1 MDFNMKI
8 LFITGNENK
17 LKEAVTIMPEIEGCN
32 IDLPEI
38 QELDT
43 KKIIEEK
50 LNEAIKQKPGK
61 ELIVEDQSL
70 IIDGMNGLP
79 GPFIKW
85 FLKSLDV
92 DGLYKMALQM
102 GNQTAEAKTTIGY
115 CDNKGKITFFE
126 AEVKGKIVSPR
137 GNIGWGWDPIFQ
149 QDGYEKTYA
158 EMTMEQK
165 NELSM
170 RKMALEKLKKYLK
183 IQFGDADGS

>member
-1 MDFNMKI
+1 MKI

-17 LKEAVTIMPEIEGCN
+17 LKEAKAIISEIEGCE

-50 LNEAIKQKPGK
+50 LNEAIKQKPGIA
-61 ELIVEDQSL
+61 LIVEDQSL
-70 IIDGMNGLP
+70 VIDGMNGLP

-85 FLKSLDV
+85 FLKNLEV
-92 DGLYKMALQM
+92 DGLYKMALNM
-102 GNQTAEAKTTIGY
+102 GNQFAEAKTTIGY
-115 CDNKGKITFFE
+115 CSEKGEINFFE
-126 AEVKGKIVSPR
+126 ATVKGKIVSPR
-137 GNIGWGWDPIFQ
+137 GNIGWGWDPIFL

-170 RKMALEKLKKYLK
+170 RKIALEKLKKYLK
-183 IQFGDADGS
+183 I

>member
-1 MDFNMKI
+1 MKI
-8 LFITGNENK
+8 LFVTGNKNK
-17 LKEAVTIMPEIEGCN
+17 LKEAMVIIPEIEGCD

-50 LNEAIKQKPGK
+50 LNEAIKQKPGI

-70 IIDGMNGLP
+70 TIDGMNGLP

-85 FLKSLDV
+85 FDKALKMED
-92 DGLYKMALQM
+92 LYKMAVAM
-102 GNQTAEAKTTIGY
+102 GNQSVEAKTTIGY
-115 CDNKGKITFFE
+115 GNKKGEISFFESTIKGKLV
-126 AEVKGKIVSPR
+126 APR
-137 GNIGWGWDPIFQ
+137 GEIGWGWDPVFQ
-149 QDGYEKTYA
+149 PDGYDKTFG

-170 RKMALEKLKKYLK
+170 RRIALEKLKEYLK
-183 IQFGDADGS
+183 K